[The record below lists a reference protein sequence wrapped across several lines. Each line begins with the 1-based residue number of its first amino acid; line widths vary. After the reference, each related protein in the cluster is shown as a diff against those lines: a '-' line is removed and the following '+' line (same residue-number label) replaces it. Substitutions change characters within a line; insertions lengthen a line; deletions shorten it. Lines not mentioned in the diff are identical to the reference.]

1 MVTYR
6 AAQLNS
12 ELLLLIFVIFF
23 LSIKKEENLP
33 AEPLFAVG
41 TNLANEASD
50 GFLTLEHVT
59 KAITCT
65 DQWQASA
72 IKTCNKNT
80 TAKNI
85 KPASTECP

>member
-1 MVTYR
+1 MSPVRTDLRMRTNSGKKNILVTYR
-6 AAQLNS
+6 AAQLKS
-12 ELLLLIFVIFF
+12 ELLLIFAIFF

-65 DQWQASA
+65 DQ
-72 IKTCNKNT
+72 
-80 TAKNI
+80 
-85 KPASTECP
+85 